1 MVQKALKSRKR
12 WLQPLCR
19 LIQQEIFLVILFV
32 IFGAIH
38 GFSSEQEI
46 APRESYAV
54 VTEHDWQRLIH
65 RARLAGLRIFESD
78 HLVLITDQASR
89 VGDALE
95 GLPEI
100 FDEAVK
106 VWASHYRIP
115 LSAVQKWKVCGCL
128 VVDRERF
135 RKAGLLPDAIPDF
148 VNGYCDHYRFWLT
161 EQSNPAYQRHLLLH
175 EGVHAFTATL
185 LNLNTPTWYTEGIA
199 EWLATHRLVEAPPQF
214 KHAPIP
220 VTPEDVEQLGR
231 IEMIRRLRRSTK
243 APSLDE
249 VFALKPTLHG
259 TVSSYASAWA
269 VVAFLAGHPRYQEA
283 FALTEQQPLD
293 AGFTRR
299 LKGQPGWNSAAARR
313 DFDAFTAD
321 LDYGFDCSR
330 MTINWSS
337 GRRIPVAGATSTVTA
352 THGWQ
357 NSGWQLEAGR
367 QYQLRVS
374 GHCRVGQL
382 QRADGLLDLEST
394 AVGISI
400 DWYRGLPLG
409 RLLIAQWDDKPDSG
423 GRPKFKV
430 LAEGGATTFTAVSN
444 SPMFL
449 KINNR
454 PSNLSLSDGQLT
466 VSIGRKGD
474 SFPSR

>member
-1 MVQKALKSRKR
+1 MAQKALKSQKARV
-12 WLQPLCR
+12 QPLCQWLR
-19 LIQQEIFLVILFV
+19 NEIVLVILFV
-32 IFGAIH
+32 IFGVIP
-38 GFSSEQEI
+38 GFSREQEI
-46 APRESYAV
+46 APRKSYAV
-54 VTEHDWQRLIH
+54 VTEHDWQRLIY

-78 HLVLITDQASR
+78 HLVLITDRASR
-89 VGDALE
+89 VDDTLE

-106 VWASHYRIP
+106 LWASHYRIP
-115 LSAVQKWKVCGCL
+115 LSAVRKWKVCGCL

-135 RKAGLLPDAIPDF
+135 RKAGLLPDTIPDF
-148 VNGYCDHYRFWLT
+148 TNGYCDHYRFWLT

-185 LNLNTPTWYTEGIA
+185 LNLNTSTWYTEGIA
-199 EWLATHRLVEAPPQF
+199 EWLATHRLVEGQPQF
-214 KHAPIP
+214 QHTPIP

-231 IEMIRRLRRSTK
+231 IEMIRRLRQSNK

-269 VVAFLAGHPRYQEA
+269 MVAFLARHPWYQEA
-283 FALTEQQPLD
+283 FALTEQHPLD
-293 AGFTRR
+293 ADFTRR
-299 LKGQPGWNSAAARR
+299 LKGQPGWNSAAASR

-321 LDYGFDCSR
+321 LDYGFDSSR

-337 GRRIPVAGATSTVTA
+337 GRRLPVTGATSTVTA

-357 NSGWQLEAGR
+357 NSGWQLEAGG
-367 QYQLRVS
+367 QYQLRAS

-382 QRADGLLDLEST
+382 QRSDGLLDLEST
-394 AVGISI
+394 AGGISI

-409 RLLIAQWDDKPDSG
+409 RLLIAQWDEKPDVG

-430 LAEGGATTFTAVSN
+430 LAEGGETSFTAISN

-466 VSIGRKGD
+466 VNIGRKGD
-474 SFPSR
+474 AFPRR